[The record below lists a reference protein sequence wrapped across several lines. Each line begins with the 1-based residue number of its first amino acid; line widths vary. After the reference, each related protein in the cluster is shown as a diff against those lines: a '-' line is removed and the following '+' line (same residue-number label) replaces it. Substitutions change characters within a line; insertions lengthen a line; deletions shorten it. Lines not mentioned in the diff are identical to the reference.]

1 MIMNL
6 HHHQVSSL
14 IGYMSQSVLLLF
26 MFGNITEIIL
36 ALLALISIVAL
47 AFVYQYNTIVIDERP
62 GYMCVTLV
70 LNNETIC
77 YK

>member
-1 MIMNL
+1 
-6 HHHQVSSL
+6 
-14 IGYMSQSVLLLF
+14 

-62 GYMCVTLV
+62 GYMCVSLV